1 MGRKIFTRDFPT
13 PSTSDSFTLTCGQAL
28 QETVFW
34 EPTFFHQVW
43 LGLFYHCFLQNIL
56 PEPFQLWIF
65 RLRFVYGLCMNALC
79 SIFVFAVRP
88 FLKYADR
95 TNWTEWGRSTALS
108 FIRFKYFRFSSL
120 GNLKTTDC
128 STEVSDV
135 QYLRQGMY
143 NGFQIGISQRA
154 RQSMVRCATPYIEAL
169 TGHVEHFI

>member
-1 MGRKIFTRDFPT
+1 LWAGHAGDGLLRTYVLPPSLTGAVLSLFPSKY
-13 PSTSDSFTLTCGQAL
+13 PSRAVSVVDLQTSICLWFVHECAVLHFRFCSST
-28 QETVFW
+28 
-34 EPTFFHQVW
+34 
-43 LGLFYHCFLQNIL
+43 I
-56 PEPFQLWIF
+56 PEI
-65 RLRFVYGLCMNALC
+65 R
-79 SIFVFAVRP
+79 S
-88 FLKYADR
+88 ADR
-95 TNWTEWGRSTALS
+95 TNWTEWGSSTALS

-143 NGFQIGISQRA
+143 NGFQTGISQRA